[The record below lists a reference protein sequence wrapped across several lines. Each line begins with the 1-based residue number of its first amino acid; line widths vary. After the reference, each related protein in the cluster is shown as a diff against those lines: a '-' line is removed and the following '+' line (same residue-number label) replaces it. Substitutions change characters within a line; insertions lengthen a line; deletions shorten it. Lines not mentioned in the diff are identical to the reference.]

1 MGIWTDRVV
10 PHLTDRA
17 LGAPEIAELRAQVC
31 AGLRGRLLEVG
42 FGSGLNLQ
50 HLPREVASVSA
61 VEPADAGWAL
71 SQRRRASTGVPVER
85 TGLDGQLL
93 TEPAD
98 SFDSALVT
106 FSLCSIPDAAAAL
119 REVRRVLK
127 PGGRL
132 HFLEHGLAPD
142 DSVARWQR
150 RLDPMQGRVFAG
162 CHLTRDIP
170 TLVVDAGLSLVDVR
184 AEYQPG
190 PKVMRPWIYGYLG
203 RAEKEPLRGGDA

>member
-17 LGAPEIAELRAQVC
+17 LSTPEISELRADVC
-31 AGLRGRLLEVG
+31 AGLSGRVLEIG

-50 HLPREVASVSA
+50 HLPGEVVSVSA

-71 SQRRRASTGVPVER
+71 SERRRTRTDVPVER
-85 TGLDGQLL
+85 TGLDGQAL
-93 TEPAD
+93 TEPDA

-106 FSLCSIPDAAAAL
+106 FSLCTIPDAAAAL
-119 REVRRVLK
+119 SEVRRVLR

-132 HFLEHGLAPD
+132 HFLEHGLAPEPA
-142 DSVARWQR
+142 VARWQR
-150 RLDPMQGRVFAG
+150 RLEPLQRIVFAG
-162 CHLTRDIP
+162 CHLSRDIP
-170 TLVVDAGLSLVDVR
+170 ALVTGAGLEVEVLR

-190 PKVMRPWIYGYLG
+190 PRPMRPWTYGYAG
-203 RAEKEPLRGGDA
+203 RAIRQA

>member
-1 MGIWTDRVV
+1 MGIWSDRVV

-17 LGAPEIAELRAQVC
+17 LSAPEIAELRAEVC
-31 AGLRGRLLEVG
+31 AGLTGRVVEIG

-50 HLPREVASVSA
+50 HLPPEVVSVSA

-71 SQRRRASTGVPVER
+71 SERRRARTDVPVER
-85 TGLDGQLL
+85 TGLDGQALVD
-93 TEPAD
+93 PDA

-106 FSLCSIPDAAAAL
+106 FSLCTIPDAAAAL
-119 REVRRVLK
+119 SEVRRVLR

-142 DSVARWQR
+142 ASVARWQR
-150 RLDPMQGRVFAG
+150 RLDPVQGRVFAG

-170 TLVVDAGLSLVDVR
+170 ALVTGAGLSLDDVR

-190 PKVMRPWIYGYLG
+190 PKVMRPWTYGYLG
-203 RAEKEPLRGGDA
+203 RAVRLSRGDA